1 MLRKLT
7 TIAAA
12 LLVNALA
19 PSQADAFSAVYSF
32 GDSLSD
38 VGNVFIA
45 SILESKSP
53 FPAPPY
59 YLGEFSNGPNW
70 VEDLSGRL
78 RLGSVSPSLLGG
90 TDYAF
95 GGATTGSPLTNNSSV
110 PNGLSSSGHSWRRTD
125 PQRLR
130 PGSTRL
136 RSAPMIWRLFS
147 QAECRGRLR
156 RAKRTPQRPM
166 RLGR

>member
-1 MLRKLT
+1 MLRKLST
-7 TIAAA
+7 VVAA
-12 LLVNALA
+12 LLITALSPA
-19 PSQADAFSAVYSF
+19 PAGAFTALYAF

-38 VGNVFIA
+38 AGNDFLATGGLLPA
-45 SILESKSP
+45 S
-53 FPAPPY
+53 PY
-59 YLGEFSNGPNW
+59 FVGEFSNGPNW